1 MFISRKRYELI
12 CEIVVDQDKKIKE
25 LQNTID
31 DMKIERIH
39 TNAIMNRINNE
50 RSGLIRF
57 ISSKTIKS
65 IQDIDFPNSEKGGF
79 EGSDI
84 FEM

>member
-57 ISSKTIKS
+57 ISSKTLPQWYLHPKHEHNICRNG
-65 IQDIDFPNSEKGGF
+65 FP
-79 EGSDI
+79 
-84 FEM
+84 